1 MSAWRNR
8 AVRRSLFK
16 QSQEVEGPMKNG
28 IVSPVGFAVMGKA
41 LLLGGFVAP
50 LLAFLGA
57 AFIGGALRA
66 RIDDLRGRPV
76 PVTVRPRRAF

>member
-1 MSAWRNR
+1 
-8 AVRRSLFK
+8 
-16 QSQEVEGPMKNG
+16 MKNG
-28 IVSPVGFAVMGKA
+28 IVSPVGLAVMGKA

-57 AFIGGALRA
+57 AFIGGAVRA

-76 PVTVRPRRAF
+76 PVTIRPRRAF

>member
-1 MSAWRNR
+1 
-8 AVRRSLFK
+8 
-16 QSQEVEGPMKNG
+16 MKNG

-57 AFIGGALRA
+57 AFIGGAVQA
-66 RIDDLRGRPV
+66 RIDDLRRRPL
-76 PVTVRPRRAF
+76 PAAAKPRRAF